1 MIGANV
7 SLYNST
13 PATAFSLTDISGLTA
28 WYKYNEGVT
37 SSSSV
42 VSLWNDSSGNNRH
55 MGNIT
60 ATNKRPV
67 VNGSDSTIGFATD
80 RYLELGSSYGTN
92 TDFPNSNEFTAFL
105 AVRIPYNTATTK
117 VNPIVVGETTLDSF
131 TVGNLAFI
139 PGDNSYYAFNGN
151 GSDQNFS
158 LADSSEQTHVHVN
171 NQLFVFA
178 IRRTGTSLTFMRNS
192 RSNVI
197 ITSTESNTTA
207 TVDLNTLGTKAAG
220 GSNVSIAE
228 IAIYNSSLSDSDF
241 DTVIDDI
248 KTRVGI

>member
-1 MIGANV
+1 MGLGLGFGVQKPSRIGG
-7 SLYNST
+7 
-13 PATAFSLTDISGLTA
+13 FSLTKISGLTA
-28 WYKYNEGVT
+28 WYKFNEGIST
-37 SSSSV
+37 SGTTV
-42 VSLWNDSSGNNRH
+42 LTWDDSSGNNRT
-55 MGNIT
+55 MGNVT
-60 ATNKRPV
+60 ATNKRPEFDS
-67 VNGSDSTIGFATD
+67 SDNTVDFSSD
-80 RYLELGSSYGTN
+80 KYLELNSSYGTDS
-92 TDFPNSNEFTAFL
+92 DFPNTNEFTAFL
-105 AVRIPYNTATTK
+105 AVRIPFDSGTTK
-117 VNPIVVGETTLDSF
+117 INSILFGGTTNDN
-131 TVGNLAFI
+131 VAIGNLSFLT
-139 PGDNSYYAFNGN
+139 GSYYSFNGN